1 MILMKKLLLIYTLL
15 LSFCATA
22 QIEKALP
29 ARPSPARL
37 VNDFTRTLTAEQVQA
52 LESKLVANDDSTSN
66 QIAIVIIPT
75 TGDYSIDEIALQIGR
90 TWGVGNKDKN
100 NGIVILVAKNDRKIK
115 IEIGYG
121 LEGSVPDVTAKRII
135 EDEILPEFKQ
145 NNYYRGLDNG
155 TDAIIKAAAGEYK
168 APEGYGNRKKK
179 GVSIGTIIFIIIIL
193 LIVFGGAAGPGIG
206 GTYVSRGGFGGWSGG
221 RGGGW
226 SGGGGGGGG
235 GFGGFGGGS
244 FGGGGSSGS
253 W

>member
-1 MILMKKLLLIYTLL
+1 MDKV
-15 LSFCATA
+15 
-22 QIEKALP
+22 LP
-29 ARPSPARL
+29 KRPNPPRL
-37 VNDFTRTLTAEQVQA
+37 VNDFTGTLTTEQIQA

-75 TGDYSIDEIALQIGR
+75 TDNYSIDEVALQIGR

-100 NGIVILVAKNDRKIK
+100 NGIVILVAKNDHKIK

-121 LEGSVPDVTAKRII
+121 LEGAVPDVTAKRII

-145 NNYYRGLDNG
+145 DNYYRGLDNG

-168 APEGYGNRKKK
+168 APEGYGKRKKK
-179 GVSIGTIIFIIIIL
+179 GVSIGTIIFVIIIL
-193 LIVFGGAAGPGIG
+193 LIIFGGAAGPGVG
-206 GTYVSRGGFGGWSGG
+206 GTYVSRGGFGGWGG
-221 RGGGW
+221 GGGGW
-226 SGGGGGGGG
+226 SGGSGGGSGG